1 MTPSYS
7 GDGRKVKNTAPGL
20 AGCIR
25 LHSYYNMEICRMKRT
40 AIYVRVSTDSQKD
53 GDSVPAQRE
62 ALRKYIED
70 RPELTFA
77 GEYIDDGISGTKFAE
92 RDELQR
98 MLSDV
103 EAGKIDLIAFTKLDR
118 FYRSI
123 RHYTAT
129 QEVLDK
135 YNVPW
140 IAIWEPIYDTTTPA
154 GRLIVNQ
161 MMAIAQFE
169 AENTGQR
176 IRQVF
181 EYKKQRGEVLSGKV
195 PFGYKIENKHLVIVP
210 EQAEV
215 VRRLFETYQ
224 ETSNLGETQRRM
236 DGTGIPKNKTSMKKL
251 MRNPV
256 YIGTHNGREDYCE
269 PIISKELFH
278 DVQRLLSINYKSMN
292 NKHEYIFSGL
302 IRCGCCGNRM
312 SGTQTSYKKNW
323 YRCNSYWNTIHRCD
337 NKKGFSEA
345 MMEEYL
351 LTHLRDLIGEELRP
365 RDYELIEEKARDN
378 ADRIATLTRKRDR
391 LKELYINE
399 LITME
404 EYKKDRDQFT
414 REIDALQADRPEKRD
429 YSTLE
434 AILALDIESIYRTL
448 EKPEKRRFWRGI
460 IDYITFFGWHDVK
473 VYFL

>member
-1 MTPSYS
+1 
-7 GDGRKVKNTAPGL
+7 
-20 AGCIR
+20 
-25 LHSYYNMEICRMKRT
+25 MKRT
-40 AIYVRVSTDSQKD
+40 AIYIRVSTDAQAKE
-53 GDSVPAQRE
+53 GDSVPAQRA
-62 ALRKYIED
+62 ALHKYIED
-70 RPELTFA
+70 RPDLTLA
-77 GEYIDDGISGTKFAE
+77 GEYIDDGVSGTKFAE

-103 EAGKIDLIAFTKLDR
+103 QAWKIDLILFVKLDR

-129 QEVLDK
+129 QEILDK
-135 YNVPW
+135 HNVPW

-181 EYKKQRGEVLSGKV
+181 EYKKQRGEVLSGNT

-210 EQAEV
+210 GQAEV
-215 VRRLFETYQ
+215 VRKLFETYK
-224 ETSNLGETQRRM
+224 ETSNLCETQRRM
-236 DGTGIPKNKTSMKKL
+236 DGTGIPKNRTSMKKL

-256 YIGTHNGREDYCE
+256 YIGSHNGKDDFCP
-269 PIISKELFH
+269 PIISKELFQE
-278 DVQRLLSINYKSMN
+278 VQRLLNINYKEMK
-292 NKHEYIFSGL
+292 NKHEYIFSGI
-302 IRCGCCGNRM
+302 IRCGCCGNKM

-323 YRCNSYWNTIHRCD
+323 YRCNSYWSTLHRCD

-365 RDYELIEEKARDN
+365 RDYELIEEKAKDN
-378 ADRIATLTRKRDR
+378 ADRIAALTRKRDR

-399 LITME
+399 LITLE
-404 EYKKDRDQFT
+404 EYKRDREEYT

-429 YSTLE
+429 RAALE
-434 AILALDIESIYRTL
+434 ALLKLDIEQIYKTL
-448 EKPEKRRFWRGI
+448 DKPEKRRFWRGI